1 MKRKH
6 AKYIYVI
13 NLNGGV
19 ENCVLLSF
27 YKMEISVDGDN
38 DEDNDEL
45 ADNCTVYK
53 NSR

>member
-19 ENCVLLSF
+19 ENCALLSF